1 MANQIIEV
9 PDIAV
14 VKTISGAKQLLSLR
28 DQKIVKEKA
37 LVDIC
42 AGSGIKYEGDLY
54 VLKSEKIVPEGE
66 VIVMATT
73 TKADVIFGI
82 SGKSRVIVD
91 WGDGVVETNTVFRH
105 TYTDGAQSHD
115 IKFYGSADAFLALH
129 CGDNQLTSID
139 VSMSTALRDLNC
151 YKNQLTTLD
160 VSKNIDLS
168 GLRCYYNQL
177 TTLDV
182 SKNTALTELWCGP
195 NPLVSD
201 QSSLTSIANSL
212 PDRTGET
219 AGKLRIYDSTSA
231 AWIKD
236 ICTAK
241 NWTIS

>member
-37 LVDIC
+37 LVDIGV
-42 AGSGIKYEGDLY
+42 GSGIKYEGDLY

-66 VIVMATT
+66 LIVTT
-73 TKADVIFGI
+73 TTMKANFSFVLWPIIDIM
-82 SGKSRVIVD
+82 VD
-91 WGDGVVETNTVFRH
+91 WGDGVIEKNVFSH
-105 TYTDGAQSHD
+105 TYTDGASSHN
-115 IKFYGSADAFLALH
+115 IKVYGDTNMVYTANFGGCMLMSLSVDNSTSLTHLQ
-129 CGDNQLTSID
+129 CQTNQLTS
-139 VSMSTALRDLNC
+139 
-151 YKNQLTTLD
+151 
-160 VSKNIDLS
+160 
-168 GLRCYYNQL
+168 
-177 TTLDV
+177 LDV
-182 SKNTALTELWCGP
+182 SKNTALDYLSCYD
-195 NPLVSD
+195 NPVISD
-201 QSSLTSIANSL
+201 QPALTALANSL